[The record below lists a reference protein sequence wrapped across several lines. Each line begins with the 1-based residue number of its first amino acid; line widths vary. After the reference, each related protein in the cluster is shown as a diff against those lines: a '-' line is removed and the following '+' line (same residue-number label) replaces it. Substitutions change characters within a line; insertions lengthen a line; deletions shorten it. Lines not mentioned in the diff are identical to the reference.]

1 MCTLDG
7 RFVIDGTSVDSF
19 HFWHRYIGQHFLEF
33 DYFPQFSVGI
43 ALDPFNYYVS
53 IFQGVRNWSFLPILS
68 AESMLNMAVR
78 VVEFSNS
85 KGIWIGRF
93 LPKNQHTQKKLLNFE
108 FWINGNLAKIG
119 HHYCNK
125 VISKLT
131 LPKNVN
137 NNKDSDDFWH
147 RKLTLK
153 VIFWHFLTAPHYSN
167 PQNSIIFFGYLY
179 S

>member
-85 KGIWIGRF
+85 KGIRIERF
-93 LPKNQHTQKKLLNFE
+93 LPKNQHAQRKLLNFE
-108 FWINGNLAKIG
+108 NWTSGE
-119 HHYCNK
+119 
-125 VISKLT
+125 
-131 LPKNVN
+131 
-137 NNKDSDDFWH
+137 
-147 RKLTLK
+147 
-153 VIFWHFLTAPHYSN
+153 
-167 PQNSIIFFGYLY
+167 PQ
-179 S
+179 